1 MIVIRNLDPAHKPTP
16 YPRFSQLRTK
26 AKDIILDATNA
37 RLVGLN
43 TGGRDR
49 ESSGG
54 GVATSTVWQ
63 VVLTLTEVASIS
75 EARVMAVSHLDKWL
89 QSPALSRDA
98 LALKTAITM
107 ALERY
112 HIL

>member
-1 MIVIRNLDPAHKPTP
+1 MDM
-16 YPRFSQLRTK
+16 
-26 AKDIILDATNA
+26 ILDAIKA

-54 GVATSTVWQ
+54 GVVTSTVWQ
-63 VVLTLTEVASIS
+63 VVLALTEVAPIS
-75 EARVMAVSHLDKWL
+75 QARVIAASHLDKWL

-98 LALKTAITM
+98 LSLKSAIIM
-107 ALERY
+107 ALER
-112 HIL
+112 